1 MLPAAQATHME
12 GLLKRLHRGVHRMWS
27 DTSTRAQV
35 LRCTRAMDLAGRHPT
50 V

>member
-1 MLPAAQATHME
+1 ME

-35 LRCTRAMDLAGRHPT
+35 LSWSSIWVRVEASRHLT
-50 V
+50 GC